1 MRVLSTRCCVQLKQT
16 SHAFAFGSAIVD
28 AQIAGD
34 DEYNLKYQDCFYT
47 YFNWAV
53 QEYNLKWNTME
64 PVQVYAHPYPNHK
77 LYIKKFEALLNI
89 CCLTIVAGTSP

>member
-64 PVQVYAHPYPNHK
+64 PEQVTSMTSSAR
-77 LYIKKFEALLNI
+77 ELLFIRNE
-89 CCLTIVAGTSP
+89 SNERKRNKHW